1 MEQPKF
7 QLSKFHCPHCDAYSH
22 QQWDIP
28 HIFIDI
34 HIQEFGSIKDYYFC
48 QCACC
53 DQYSIWY
60 QEKMI
65 YPNKSL
71 IILPHE
77 DMPQELKKDFIEAR
91 DIFNVSPRGSAAL
104 LRLVLQKLMLIL
116 GETGENI
123 NEDIKSLVSKGLPTK
138 IQQAL
143 DYCRVIGNN
152 AVHPS
157 QINID
162 DTPEIAQVLFKM
174 INFIIEE
181 MITKPKEL
189 DELYNLLPESA
200 RTAIEKRDKL

>member
-1 MEQPKF
+1 MSYLF
-7 QLSKFHCPHCDAYSH
+7 LSCT
-22 QQWDIP
+22 
-28 HIFIDI
+28 
-34 HIQEFGSIKDYYFC
+34 E
-48 QCACC
+48 
-53 DQYSIWY
+53 
-60 QEKMI
+60 
-65 YPNKSL
+65 
-71 IILPHE
+71 
-77 DMPQELKKDFIEAR
+77 

>member
-1 MEQPKF
+1 
-7 QLSKFHCPHCDAYSH
+7 
-22 QQWDIP
+22 
-28 HIFIDI
+28 
-34 HIQEFGSIKDYYFC
+34 
-48 QCACC
+48 
-53 DQYSIWY
+53 
-60 QEKMI
+60 
-65 YPNKSL
+65 
-71 IILPHE
+71 
-77 DMPQELKKDFIEAR
+77 
-91 DIFNVSPRGSAAL
+91 
-104 LRLVLQKLMLIL
+104 MLIL